1 MTLHSILNG
10 MFQQLYNL
18 KHLKHNIKFHVG
30 YMTHPSTQKDRTH
43 RYQVI
48 KYFEL
53 SFKRVTI
60 KSIKNELT
68 KRNVS
73 VLSLIMSYDN
83 RKPMMYE
90 VIEELMYHIIDNYIC
105 LDYLGF
111 IQEIYPT

>member
-1 MTLHSILNG
+1 MI
-10 MFQQLYNL
+10 
-18 KHLKHNIKFHVG
+18 
-30 YMTHPSTQKDRTH
+30 HPIHRKNRTH

-48 KYFEL
+48 NCFE
-53 SFKRVTI
+53 STFKPV
-60 KSIKNELT
+60 KVKGIKNKLT

-83 RKPMMYE
+83 RKPMMYK

-111 IQEIYPT
+111 IQEIYPNMKITLKIPSSKISLGWEYLRF